1 MCPVICKQNS
11 VKYYECII
19 SHTYRVH
26 LQYER
31 NIMTEF
37 VLKGNFLRFISIS
50 NKYVTKKKKIPISII
65 FLINLT

>member
-11 VKYYECII
+11 VKYCECII

-50 NKYVTKKKKIPISII
+50 NKYVTKKKKNTHIHYLFKSI
-65 FLINLT
+65 